1 MKKFLSAIMVIFSV
15 MALSSCAKSYDEQQA
30 IATSCAKQIY
40 TAVSSALKD
49 DPNIQITRDHVYNMA
64 EGVVNVSFDGTNVTD
79 LGEWLGDEFEGY
91 YYVKLDPENRTVR
104 YALWSDH
111 SIDLDYYEYVEY
123 TDKAYFD
130 GTEHAIGYYGY

>member
-1 MKKFLSAIMVIFSV
+1 MKKILSAVMVIFSV

-30 IATSCAKQIY
+30 IAKSCAKQVY

-49 DPNIQITRDHVYNMA
+49 DPNIQITRDYVYNMA

-79 LGEWLGDEFEGY
+79 LGEWLGNEFKGY